1 MDREGDPL
9 FRIWE
14 ARMSFLRMLMVLLLS
29 VSIAE
34 AAPFGGRSSGRPSD
48 PNAPGMGATAQTPDP
63 NIAGHPGASAVTDAA
78 SGGRAGTVAVSQA
91 ATGGVASTPSAS
103 MGVMPGSGDRV
114 TMDFQGVEL
123 AQVVRFVAE
132 MTGKN
137 YVLDPQLKGKV
148 TVITPT
154 AVSVGEAEKIFESI
168 LSVHE
173 LTVVERDGAFKIV
186 PLKSGIAEGGTPVL
200 EPLPT
205 PPKEEMVLSRLVRL
219 RHVDANSLAATLKP
233 LLHPWGSLAA
243 HMPTNALVVTDAA
256 VVVNKLVIL
265 IEAMDV
271 PVGLAERRL
280 FVLQHASATAVEKLV
295 NAIYTDFNTRRRK
308 EDVGVKVF
316 GDARSNT
323 LVVVSPKEQLKE
335 IAHLIAG
342 LDHPVVSN
350 AGNLHLYYPRNS
362 EAEAIAKVLTTL
374 MGSSSASKS
383 GGDELKPLE
392 FMRSVNVVGEK
403 STNTLVIA
411 ATPEDYRTLLPI
423 IQGLD
428 KRRLQVHVEA
438 LIIEVTAERAAEFG
452 VEWRFGNI
460 PTAAG
465 SKALTG
471 FGGASFGDTI
481 TNPLDTGNGMALGL
495 MKGAITW
502 GTTTVPNIPAMIK
515 AFQSEGDV
523 NILATPNIVT
533 MDGVESEIIVGQNI
547 PIVSGTTSSTAASS
561 TTTPGVTSQTVERK
575 DVGLT
580 LRVTPRII
588 EDQWLE
594 MKIYQEQSSITPKS
608 MDQLNAGTLG
618 SSVVTNKRSIKTT
631 VNLKSGNTIVLGGLI
646 KEEQSDQVGMVPCLG
661 GVSGVGELFKKTSR
675 SRNKSNLMV
684 FIRPVI
690 TNQFDELVKLSS
702 DKYQT
707 AREMWGV
714 AESKGSG
721 VIHTLPP
728 SPLPEFGQVLPYVPA
743 GEGHKKGEGVTL
755 SEAPTVSG
763 GSDGEKIPAL
773 RAEERPLK
781 RAAQVKGETLPVN
794 AAIRGEARSGK
805 RGEASAKQDET
816 RSGKREEAKS
826 APPGPVKAEPSVAV
840 GAESEE
846 ASVPRASDGYALQV
860 EYGDN
865 LEGAKVTAA
874 RWVDKGYA
882 ASVVRELDRDG
893 KARFSVRIGH
903 YAGEKEA
910 LRAAEAFKK
919 KEGKR
924 VYPIRWRPAIE
935 GN

>member
-1 MDREGDPL
+1 MSLLRIVLILL
-9 FRIWE
+9 F
-14 ARMSFLRMLMVLLLS
+14 S
-29 VSIAE
+29 VSCAE
-34 AAPFGGRSSGRPSD
+34 AGPLGRGGAARSGD
-48 PNAPGMGATAQTPDP
+48 GAGPGMGAPVPPPVQSPA
-63 NIAGHPGASAVTDAA
+63 ADAA
-78 SGGRAGTVAVSQA
+78 NAGRSGATSSAETTTVTRGSSSKASD
-91 ATGGVASTPSAS
+91 ATSA
-103 MGVMPGSGDRV
+103 GVMPGPGDRV

-123 AQVVRFVAE
+123 SQVVRFVAE

-137 YVLDPQLKGKV
+137 YVLDPGLKGKV
-148 TVITPT
+148 TVVTPT
-154 AVSVGEAEKIFESI
+154 PVSVGEAEKIFESI

-186 PLKSGIAEGGTPVL
+186 PLKSGVAEGGTPVL
-200 EPLPT
+200 QPLPT

-219 RHVDANSLAATLKP
+219 QFVDANSMAATLKP

-243 HMPTNALVVTDAA
+243 HVPTNALVVTDAA

-280 FVLQHASATAVEKLV
+280 FRLRHASATAVEKLV
-295 NAIYTDFNTRRRK
+295 NSIYTDFNTRRRK

-316 GDARSNT
+316 GDARSNI
-323 LVVVSPKEQLKE
+323 LVVVCPKEQVKE
-335 IAHLIAG
+335 IENLVAG
-342 LDHPVVSN
+342 LDHPVVSTS
-350 AGNLHLYYPRNS
+350 GNLHLYYPRNS
-362 EAEAIAKVLTTL
+362 EAEAIAKVLTSL
-374 MGSSSASKS
+374 MGTSNAAKA
-383 GGDELKPLE
+383 GGEELKPLE

-460 PTAAG
+460 PTTPG
-465 SKALTG
+465 SKAVTG
-471 FGGASFGDTI
+471 FGGSSFGEAI
-481 TNPLDTGNGMALGL
+481 TNPLDMGNGMALGL
-495 MKGAITW
+495 MKGTITW
-502 GTTTVPNIPAMIK
+502 GTTTVPNIPALIK

-533 MDGVESEIIVGQNI
+533 MDGIESEIIVGQNI
-547 PIVSGTTSSTAASS
+547 PIVSGTTTSTAATA

-588 EDQWLE
+588 EDEWLE

-690 TNQFDELVKLSS
+690 TNQFDELVKISS
-702 DKYQT
+702 DKYQA
-707 AREMWGV
+707 AREIWGA
-714 AESKGSG
+714 AESKGSD
-721 VIHTLPP
+721 VIRTLPP
-728 SPLPEFGQVLPYVPA
+728 STLPEFDRILPYVPPKEEDKA
-743 GEGHKKGEGVTL
+743 GQRGEIDAKPVHDDKKPVHKTE
-755 SEAPTVSG
+755 STVRPE
-763 GSDGEKIPAL
+763 DA
-773 RAEERPLK
+773 PLK
-781 RAAQVKGETLPVN
+781 RAPAVKKEELP
-794 AAIRGEARSGK
+794 EKRSSVKKEDLSEK
-805 RGEASAKQDET
+805 RSVVK
-816 RSGKREEAKS
+816 
-826 APPGPVKAEPSVAV
+826 PVKAEPSAAAVESAVEGAGDVPVA
-840 GAESEE
+840 
-846 ASVPRASDGYALQV
+846 RAVDGYALQV

-865 LEGAKVTAA
+865 LEGARETAGKWIA
-874 RWVDKGYA
+874 KGYA

-893 KARFSVRIGH
+893 KPRYSVRIGH
-903 YAGEKEA
+903 YAAEKDA
-910 LRAAEAFKK
+910 QRAASEFKK
-919 KEGKR
+919 KEGKS